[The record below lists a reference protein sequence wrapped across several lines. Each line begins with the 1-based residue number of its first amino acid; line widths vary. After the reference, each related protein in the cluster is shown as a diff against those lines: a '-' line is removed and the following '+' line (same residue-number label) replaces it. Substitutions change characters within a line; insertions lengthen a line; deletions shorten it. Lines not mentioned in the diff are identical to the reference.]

1 MLLSQY
7 EFWLPSPVLLAG
19 YSPSWLLADRV
30 FGSTAAGAAAAF
42 GAVWAV
48 GAVTVAEA
56 MAGVAPARI
65 RAAESRP
72 LISRLRGWLR
82 FMDVLRSGRGTAV

>member
-7 EFWLPSPVLLAG
+7 EFWLPSPALVAG

-30 FGSTAAGAAAAF
+30 FGSTAAGAAAAV
-42 GAVWAV
+42 GAV